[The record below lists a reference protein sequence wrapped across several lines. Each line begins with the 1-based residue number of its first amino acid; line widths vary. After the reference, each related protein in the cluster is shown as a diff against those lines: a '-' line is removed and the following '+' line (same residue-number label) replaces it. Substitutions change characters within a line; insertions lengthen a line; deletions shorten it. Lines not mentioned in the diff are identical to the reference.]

1 VLSIHQVHEGVE
13 GGGGPGNSD
22 AGRVERRERP
32 DDLRQHR
39 GHLRVASRVR
49 KIASTIKENN
59 KKFIYVSFVEQF
71 THYPKFEGSN
81 LDSSQWFLER
91 EYSEK

>member
-1 VLSIHQVHEGVE
+1 
-13 GGGGPGNSD
+13 
-22 AGRVERRERP
+22 
-32 DDLRQHR
+32 
-39 GHLRVASRVR
+39 VASRVR